1 MVGKGLKLLIQ
12 EAHQFVKCQRLL
24 ELCVTLCHSAS
35 LLQNSF
41 FVLRIAGL
49 SQILVIALRHL
60 SNSRSV
66 PQAQVK
72 QCVGAIRIIAT
83 SLFHELGVAVWN
95 DVAFYSMAGGIIGAL
110 LAAVPGLI
118 DLISISDSKAKS
130 IGIWHMTINLL

>member
-83 SLFHELGVAVWN
+83 SLIKFADMRPFDNLERASSLSRCVERYKRLSN
-95 DVAFYSMAGGIIGAL
+95 KSSLRFKMKKMA
-110 LAAVPGLI
+110 
-118 DLISISDSKAKS
+118 
-130 IGIWHMTINLL
+130 